1 MRIKRIRMLIFLHFS
16 RSRFIKSMYYRPLL
30 AKWGGVKVINPIKTF
45 IGDSVI
51 FDTNYPDMITIE
63 EGVYITA
70 RCIILAHTMHERQCK
85 CGPVHIKK
93 NAFVGCNTVI
103 LHGVTIGENAV
114 IGASSVVTKNIP
126 DNEIWAGNPAHFIRK
141 NSIVAKATWA

>member
-1 MRIKRIRMLIFLHFS
+1 MKIKRIRTLIFLHFS
-16 RSRFIKSMYYRPLL
+16 RFHFIKSMYYRPLF
-30 AKWGGVKVINPIKTF
+30 AKWGGVKVINPAKTF

-70 RCIILAHTMHERQCK
+70 RCIILAHTMHERKCK

-141 NSIVAKATWA
+141 K